1 MAKNEEAHI
10 ANNLGMLYLSEGKKD
25 SAIAVLNKCVEV
37 MPDSTVPYNYF
48 MTKIA
53 ELYYRAAG
61 DFNQQDTVGFSDIEK
76 ANNKELIGK
85 ANAIAERIADI
96 YQDNL
101 RYYISLKGT
110 KYFKYVEQ
118 DMSQGLYI
126 LQAMSNTLKQTRQV
140 ELSAKIEKQFMES
153 AQKAGI

>member
-1 MAKNEEAHI
+1 
-10 ANNLGMLYLSEGKKD
+10 
-25 SAIAVLNKCVEV
+25 

-85 ANAIAERIADI
+85 ANAIASRIADI
-96 YQDNL
+96 YEDNL
-101 RYYISLKGT
+101 RYYLSLKGT

-126 LQAMSNTLKQTRQV
+126 LQAMSNTLKQTRQT
-140 ELSAKIEKQFMES
+140 ELSGKIEKQFMEV